1 VNLVLWIVTVALALF
16 FLGAGTMKLTKSKES
31 LLENP
36 RMAWTEDFD
45 PKLLRTI
52 GGLEVLG
59 AIGLILPAVTGIAT
73 FLVPLAA
80 TGLAITMI
88 GAAITH
94 ARRHETRQVISNVV
108 LLALLLLVAWGRFG
122 PYAFGI

>member
-1 VNLVLWIVTVALALF
+1 MNVVLWIITIVLALV
-16 FLGAGTMKLTKSKES
+16 FLAAGTMKLTKSKEA

-36 RMAWTEDFD
+36 RMGWTEDFD
-45 PKLLRTI
+45 PRLLRTI

-59 AIGLILPAVTGIAT
+59 ALGLILPAATGVAT

-94 ARRHETRQVISNVV
+94 GRRHETSQVISNLV
-108 LLALLLLVAWGRFG
+108 LLALALFVAWGRFG
-122 PYAFGI
+122 PYPFGS